1 MITAISAI
9 IGFAGSLIPKLLEMR
24 QDTKDKK
31 HELELLKLQMESQ
44 ERIEGIKLEAVGVNA
59 DADAMQS
66 LYENSKVQVTGVKFV
81 DGLLALSNG
90 MIRPLV
96 TAFLVAAYI
105 NNRYLSG
112 VMFTDFDQALLAG
125 VLGFWFGN
133 RSIIQRRF
141 GKGN

>member
-141 GKGN
+141 GNGR

>member
-105 NNRYLSG
+105 NHRYLSG